1 MANIFKTLGD
11 FLRPDPMDE
20 AADER
25 GELFPPTKKR
35 NKDEAPRA
43 AGLSDEKMINIMAA
57 TQHRVIILSPHT
69 FKESYGSIVDHLR
82 DRHILVINLERTN
95 KDDARNLLYFA
106 GGVVNALDGQL
117 QIIATNTY
125 MAIPANVQMEGMVED
140 LLDQLE
146 NVYLG

>member
-1 MANIFKTLGD
+1 MGFFKSVKE
-11 FLRPDPMDE
+11 FLKPDTFVDE
-20 AADER
+20 PDEK
-25 GELFPPTKKR
+25 GELFPPSKKR
-35 NKDEAPRA
+35 KEESPRTQ
-43 AGLSDEKMINIMAA
+43 GDEKVVNIMAA
-57 TQHRVIILSPHT
+57 TQHRVIILSPHS

-125 MAIPANVQMEGMVED
+125 MAIPANVQLEGMVED
-140 LLDQLE
+140 LLGQLE